1 MFEFESKEKEY
12 VTKTF
17 RLPREMVEKLT
28 RLASK
33 SNISLNEAVRQS
45 LEFALSQMGGEED
58 E

>member
-1 MFEFESKEKEY
+1 M
-12 VTKTF
+12 TKTF